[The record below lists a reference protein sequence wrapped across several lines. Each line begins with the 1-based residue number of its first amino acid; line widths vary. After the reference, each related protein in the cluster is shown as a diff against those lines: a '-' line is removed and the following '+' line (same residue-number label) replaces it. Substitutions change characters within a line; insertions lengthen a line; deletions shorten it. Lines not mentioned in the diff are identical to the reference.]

1 MRPPLN
7 ESALAGG
14 FLTDGRMKSRERILR
29 AGVLLA
35 LLPAAGCLSPHR
47 SAVTDVDPLGWQ
59 EAAEVRFANAD
70 TLTACD
76 LWLVVRYD
84 AAFADDPVELEVT
97 TVAPDSLRATEPF
110 ALRLVPSCGPSPL
123 LCDTAVLYRRRAVL
137 RREGDYRMTIRPC
150 RPVRGIEAVGIAI
163 EKSI

>member
-1 MRPPLN
+1 
-7 ESALAGG
+7 
-14 FLTDGRMKSRERILR
+14 MKGAKRILR
-29 AGVLLA
+29 AGLLLA

-47 SAVTDVDPLGWQ
+47 SAVADVDPL
-59 EAAEVRFANAD
+59 AV
-70 TLTACD
+70 CD

-84 AAFADDPVELEVT
+84 AAFAGGPVDLEVT

-110 ALRLVPSCGPSPL
+110 TLRLAPSRGPSPL

-137 RREGDYRMTIRPC
+137 RCAGDYRMTIRPC
-150 RPVRGIEAVGIAI
+150 RPVRGIEAVGVTI

>member
-1 MRPPLN
+1 
-7 ESALAGG
+7 
-14 FLTDGRMKSRERILR
+14 MKGAKRILR
-29 AGVLLA
+29 AG

-47 SAVTDVDPLGWQ
+47 SAVADVDPLGWR
-59 EAAEVRFANAD
+59 EAAEVRFPNAD
-70 TLTACD
+70 TLAVCD

-84 AAFADDPVELEVT
+84 AAFAGGPVDLEVT

-110 ALRLVPSCGPSPL
+110 TLRLAPSRGLSPL

-137 RREGDYRMTIRPC
+137 RCAGDYRMTIRPC
-150 RPVRGIEAVGIAI
+150 RPVRGIEAVGVTI